1 MWVLD
6 FVGVKPSASQDE
18 INKAYRK
25 KGKIL
30 HPDKVKQSVIASK
43 AKPTTKVKPGQ
54 AKKKPG
60 VHVSKGP
67 TDREIRNA
75 IKEASD
81 RFARLGLIAG
91 ILRGPGRERY
101 DHFLQ
106 NGFPK
111 WRGTGYYYARFRPGL
126 GSVLIGL
133 FVFAGGLA
141 HYGALIL
148 GWKRQREFV
157 DRYIRQARRAAWG
170 DEVGIKGIPG
180 VDGTSNVPL
189 PASANA
195 QEDGNM
201 ILNRRQ
207 KRMQERESKK
217 GKENKSS
224 KFARRSGTSTPLETG
239 SAEGPQGERKRVQA
253 ENGKILLVDSV
264 GNVFLEEETDEG
276 EKGEYLLDPNEITK
290 PTFRDTVLFRL
301 PIWMYKT
308 GKGRI
313 LGLRG
318 SAQDKASEPAE
329 EEGSSSTDEDE
340 EALAKAKHAGNG
352 MARRQGKRNGKVR

>member
-1 MWVLD
+1 MMKQLVI
-6 FVGVKPSASQDE
+6 GSQ
-18 INKAYRK
+18 
-25 KGKIL
+25 
-30 HPDKVKQSVIASK
+30 
-43 AKPTTKVKPGQ
+43 AKPTPKTQPGQ

-67 TDREIRNA
+67 SEREIRNA
-75 IKEASD
+75 VKEASD

-133 FVFAGGLA
+133 FVFGGGLA

-170 DEVGIKGIPG
+170 DEVGIKGVPG
-180 VDGTSNVPL
+180 IDGTGSVPP
-189 PASANA
+189 PASASG

-201 ILNRRQ
+201 MLNRRQ
-207 KRMQERESKK
+207 KRLQERESKK
-217 GKENKSS
+217 GKENKRS
-224 KFARRSGTSTPLETG
+224 KSARRSGTSTPLETG
-239 SAEGPQGERKRVQA
+239 GGDGPQGERKRVQA

-264 GNVFLEEETDEG
+264 GNVFLEEENEDG

-301 PIWMYKT
+301 PIWMYKA
-308 GKGRI
+308 GKGRM
-313 LGLRG
+313 LGL
-318 SAQDKASEPAE
+318 KASPQDEAPEPVE
-329 EEGSSSTDEDE
+329 EDGSSSTE
-340 EALAKAKHAGNG
+340 ENEETHSKAKSAGNG
-352 MARRQGKRNGKVR
+352 TARKQGRRNGKVR